1 MSSGGCSRLLTMASD
16 AWAEIVVSA
25 DGQEV
30 TIGRVVG
37 PRPDMATVDALARL
51 QLAAARLGCT
61 VQLRTLRPELA
72 ELVELA
78 GLQRLFVPGVEPG
91 G

>member
-51 QLAAARLGCT
+51 QLAARRRGCRVLLQHPSDDLRRLVGFMG
-61 VQLRTLRPELA
+61 LA
-72 ELVELA
+72 DVLVEE
-78 GLQRLFVPGVEPG
+78 G
-91 G
+91 